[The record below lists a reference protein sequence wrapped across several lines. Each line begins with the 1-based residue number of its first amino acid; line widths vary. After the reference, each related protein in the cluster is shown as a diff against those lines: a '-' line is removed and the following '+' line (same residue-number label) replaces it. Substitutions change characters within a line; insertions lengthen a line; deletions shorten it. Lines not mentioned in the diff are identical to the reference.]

1 MDKLIP
7 IYRTSY
13 ADDVYSSATYGVLPM
28 TMTMTTTIV
37 LLYRVGDRPERVSIY
52 IFVFYLLQIRSSRFG
67 PGDGHLPIVGVEPER
82 LPHRRGPIYDVVGA
96 RGLEVVLIVAA
107 VERVALV
114 YDHGRHGPAVA
125 RPDHD
130 AILAPLPFVEPPRGQ
145 RHHRHVVVEERAGAA
160 GRAAAVSAL
169 REAVERQRAA
179 GAGRHRR
186 GARERRVALPTLAA
200 HGVVIRVAAAGLA
213 ADGAV
218 GLAGLEERAVGE
230 GGKGYRKDGRERQGE
245 TSYRSASH
253 AH

>member
-1 MDKLIP
+1 
-7 IYRTSY
+7 
-13 ADDVYSSATYGVLPM
+13 M

-145 RHHRHVVVEERAGAA
+145 RHHLITSSSKNVPVQLDAPPPSRPFAKLLSVIVAQVRAMTGGEHAYVV
-160 GRAAAVSAL
+160 
-169 REAVERQRAA
+169 
-179 GAGRHRR
+179 
-186 GARERRVALPTLAA
+186 
-200 HGVVIRVAAAGLA
+200 
-213 ADGAV
+213 
-218 GLAGLEERAVGE
+218 
-230 GGKGYRKDGRERQGE
+230 
-245 TSYRSASH
+245 
-253 AH
+253 